1 MEQEASLALLAKG
14 RLVLQIDVSQ
24 ADLQGICLDVR
35 SPQEFAKAHIP
46 GALSLPLLLDDERA
60 QVGTC
65 YQRRGREPAVLLGLR
80 LVGARLADLAEQ
92 ARAYCKGHEKALVYC
107 WRGGE
112 RSASMVWLLQ
122 KVGLNVAQL
131 QGGYKA
137 YRQFIRSSLE
147 RQLPLRV
154 LGGFT
159 GSGKT
164 EVLGLLRQRGEQV
177 IDLEGLAHHRGS
189 AFGHLGQKP
198 QPSGEMFENLLAQ
211 QWLHL
216 DSGQSVWIEDESHL
230 IGSCYLPDPVWNQ
243 MRAAPLIFLNIPQAS
258 RIDYLLRD
266 YPQVD
271 AVTIRQS
278 LERIERR
285 LGGLRFRQACDA
297 LERKDWRELLSTVLS
312 YYDQAYTYGMSR
324 RSPQARQDISLKE
337 VNPAEAVRMLLQ

>member
-1 MEQEASLALLAKG
+1 MHQ
-14 RLVLQIDVSQ
+14 VDISQ
-24 ADLQGICLDVR
+24 AELNGICLDVR

-46 GALSLPLLLDDERA
+46 GALNLPLLLDDERA

-92 ARAYCKGHEKALVYC
+92 ARTYCKGKQKALVYC

-122 KVGLNVAQL
+122 KVGLDVVQL
-131 QGGYKA
+131 RGGYKA

-147 RQLPLRV
+147 RPLPLRV

-164 EVLGLLRQRGEQV
+164 EVLALLRERGQQV
-177 IDLEGLAHHRGS
+177 IDLEGLANHKGS
-189 AFGHLGQKP
+189 AFGHLGQRP

-216 DSGQSVWIEDESHL
+216 NPDRPVWIEDESHL
-230 IGSCYLPDPVWNQ
+230 IGCCYLPDPLWTQ
-243 MRAAPLIFLNIPQAS
+243 IRAAPLTFLKIPQAS

-266 YPQVD
+266 YPQVQ
-271 AVTIRQS
+271 AELIRQS
-278 LERIERR
+278 LERIQRR

-297 LERKDWRELLSTVLS
+297 LEQSDWPELLRIILG
-312 YYDQAYTYGMSR
+312 YYDQAYLHGMSR
-324 RSPQARQDISLKE
+324 RPQENLLEIAMDQ
-337 VNPAEAVRMLLQ
+337 VNPEQAVRTLLNER